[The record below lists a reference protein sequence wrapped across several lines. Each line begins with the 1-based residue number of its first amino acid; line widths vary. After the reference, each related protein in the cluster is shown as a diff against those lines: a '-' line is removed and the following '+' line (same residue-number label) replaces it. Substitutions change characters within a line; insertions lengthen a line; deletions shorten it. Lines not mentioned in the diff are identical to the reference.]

1 MVNRFSRLFPL
12 FLVTV
17 LVPSPAG
24 AQGSAAPVELSLK
37 RSIDIA
43 LAPEG
48 SVRIRLIE
56 EARRQAEARSA
67 EARSALLPNLSGSV
81 GDQNTVRNI
90 AALGIRFQS
99 PFPQFQI
106 PETVGPYDVF
116 DARASVTQSI
126 FNVSSIRR
134 FQASRAGVRAARAES
149 DATRDEVAH
158 RVASFYLAAL
168 RAEAR
173 VEAVRAD
180 VSLAESLQR
189 LAINQQAAGTGTGIE
204 VTRAEVQLANE
215 RQRLLV
221 AQNEERQAH
230 LQLLKA
236 MEMRLD
242 TPVVLTGKLDYI
254 PQKPLTVETALGKA
268 LQTRADLK
276 AQQQREESARLNYS
290 GAKFERLPSV
300 LGAADYGSIGSHITS
315 ALPTRTFSV
324 SLRVPVFDGG
334 RMEARRSEARS
345 QYEQERLRSADLQ
358 KQIELEIR
366 LSLDSLR
373 SSEEQVNVAAA
384 GLTQVQSEL
393 EQAQRRYRAG
403 VANSIEVVDAQTR
416 LARAREN
423 HILALYLYNQA
434 RIDLGRAIGTIRQMI
449 Y

>member
-1 MVNRFSRLFPL
+1 MANPFSRFFLL
-12 FLVTV
+12 FLLAV
-17 LVPSPAG
+17 LLPLSAG
-24 AQGSAAPVELSLK
+24 AQGGAASVELSLK
-37 RSIDIA
+37 RAIDIA

-48 SVRIRLIE
+48 SVRIRLVE

-67 EARSALLPNLSGSV
+67 QARSALLPNLSGAV
-81 GDQNTVRNI
+81 GEQNVVRNI

-116 DARASVTQSI
+116 DVRASVTQSI
-126 FNVSSIRR
+126 LDVSSIRR
-134 FQASRAGVRAARAES
+134 FQASRVGVRAARAEI

-158 RVASFYLAAL
+158 RVASIYLAAL

-173 VEAVRAD
+173 VEAARAD
-180 VSLAESLQR
+180 VALAESLQK
-189 LAINQQAAGTGTGIE
+189 LALNQKTAGTGTGIE

-215 RQRLLV
+215 KQRLLV
-221 AQNEERQAH
+221 AQNEERQTH

-236 MEMRLD
+236 MELRLD
-242 TPVVLTGKLDYI
+242 TPVVLTGKLDYT
-254 PQKPLTVETALGKA
+254 PQEALAVETALGKA
-268 LQTRADLK
+268 LELRAELK
-276 AQQQREESARLNYS
+276 AQQNREESARLNYS
-290 GAKFERLPSV
+290 GAKMERLPSV
-300 LGAADYGSIGSHITS
+300 VGAADYGSIGTS
-315 ALPTRTFSV
+315 INRALPTRTLSV
-324 SLRVPVFDGG
+324 SLRVPLFDGG

-366 LSLDSLR
+366 LALDSLR
-373 SSEEQVNVAAA
+373 SSEEQVNVASA

-393 EQAQRRYRAG
+393 EQAQRRYQAG

-434 RIDLGRAIGTIRQMI
+434 RIDLGRAMGTIRQMVD
-449 Y
+449 